1 MWSKHFRNP
10 YTSQC
15 WKSWLVFWGPNLG
28 VSKNMASLKWMVKN
42 RKPYENGW
50 FGGTTIFGNPK
61 INDWRIIPGRT
72 ESCGFH
78 LILPCCMDFCP
89 LRIGL
94 VPFSYMAMIL
104 TTGSSHGMIL
114 RSAFGKNQL
123 PYHIARSFF
132 WPRVTKIKGRSVNGS
147 WDKSTHL
154 AIYKDIIKLLYMLAF
169 IFETSKRYLDHNP
182 LYTLNNQGPCFIA
195 QRTWSTWVPYTSD
208 TQACFFQWPHGLLLG
223 TFRTA
228 SFIETKNFPQ
238 IMKSSQEFIILI
250 KIIAGCDTSLFCKTQ
265 TKRKN
270 PDQSL
275 E

>member
-1 MWSKHFRNP
+1 MKMDD
-10 YTSQC
+10 
-15 WKSWLVFWGPNLG
+15 LG
-28 VSKNMASLKWMVKN
+28 VPLFSETPKS
-42 RKPYENGW
+42 
-50 FGGTTIFGNPK
+50 TTGESSQ
-61 INDWRIIPGRT
+61 DGRRVVV
-72 ESCGFH
+72 F
-78 LILPCCMDFCP
+78 ILPCCMDFCP

-208 TQACFFQWPHGLLLG
+208 TQACFFSGPMACCWELFGPHLLSRQ
-223 TFRTA
+223 RT
-228 SFIETKNFPQ
+228 SP
-238 IMKSSQEFIILI
+238 KSWIITRI
-250 KIIAGCDTSLFCKTQ
+250 H
-265 TKRKN
+265 N
-270 PDQSL
+270 PYQNHCGMWYL
-275 E
+275 VVL